1 MSTRAIVVGVGNIL
15 RGDDGFGVAVIKRL
29 QAIPDV
35 MARAKVIEVGI
46 GGVHLVQELMDG
58 YDFLVIVDAVDR
70 GGDPG
75 RVYVL
80 DLDVPA
86 LPTSA
91 YEAWKVDLTDM
102 HEAVP
107 EKALALAQALGVL
120 PKRVL
125 MVGCQPARTDEAHI
139 GLTPVVE
146 AAVGQAADRI
156 AALLDPVEDL
166 KRRDEILQVMF
177 WLAAEGLG
185 PDVAVEDVLRFL
197 DDPTVVEHA
206 LAHLVE
212 AQYVERRGDTRESR
226 RYRLTALGER
236 EGRRCF
242 LDEFEPYLARHAHGE
257 CGAANCDCHS
267 GGAACREAGDPVDSN
282 PKA

>member
-1 MSTRAIVVGVGNIL
+1 VSTRAIVVGVGNVL
-15 RGDDGFGVAVIKRL
+15 RGDDGFGVAVVKRL
-29 QAIPDV
+29 QAVPEI
-35 MARAKVIEVGI
+35 MARAKVVEVGI

-58 YDFLVIVDAVDR
+58 YDLLIIVDAVDR

-75 RVYVL
+75 RLYVL

-91 YEAWKVDLTDM
+91 FEAWKVDLTDM
-102 HEAVP
+102 HETVP
-107 EKALALAQALGVL
+107 EKALVLAKALGVL

-125 MVGCQPARTDEAHI
+125 MVGCQPALTDEAHI
-139 GLTPVVE
+139 GLTAVVE
-146 AAVGQAADRI
+146 AAVGRAVERI
-156 AALLDPVEDL
+156 TTLLDPVEDL

-185 PDVAVEDVLRFL
+185 DDLAVEDMLRFL
-197 DDPTVVEHA
+197 DDRTAVEHA
-206 LAHLVE
+206 LAELVE
-212 AQYVERRGDTRESR
+212 EQYVEGRGDVRESR

-236 EGRRCF
+236 EGRRRF

-257 CGAANCDCHS
+257 CGAADCDCHS
-267 GGAACREAGDPVDSN
+267 GGAECRGTGDPVSN
-282 PKA
+282 PRA